1 MKSLQICQK
10 NNLPPTA
17 IIKFSRR
24 RIGRRE
30 SAVRAIRSAVIT
42 IIGSRDPDERNLFPQ
57 WNIGDLQIALCRP
70 NESPIPGRWNLDIWT
85 PEKKVLNISWSPHD
99 DLDLEILSFR
109 RGNWE
114 QGLTD
119 KEGSLNDIPEGNA
132 ERKSERLPFTA
143 KSKIISAPKLKPD
156 ASIVVTDNFMDKFG
170 LWGKRINSTRKKG

>member
-1 MKSLQICQK
+1 MKLLRICQK
-10 NNLPPTA
+10 DNLPPTA

-42 IIGSRDPDERNLFPQ
+42 IIGNRDPDARILFPQ
-57 WNIGDLQIALCRP
+57 WNIGELRIALCRP

-99 DLDLEILSFR
+99 DLDLKILSFR

-119 KEGSLNDIPEGNA
+119 KEGPLNDHEQTNRQI
-132 ERKSERLPFTA
+132 
-143 KSKIISAPKLKPD
+143 
-156 ASIVVTDNFMDKFG
+156 
-170 LWGKRINSTRKKG
+170 